1 MSNAVPSATANLRMR
16 DVLAAIK
23 RAMPIA
29 GPGILVRQT
38 SAGSIITNNAM
49 GAGGAAKSKLLP
61 FDVRM
66 HRPEGEQSFRGE
78 IYMPAGSYSAESAYT
93 PINEKSVKYHED
105 DGGDWYD
112 LGTMRWIASQSTTE
126 TLDDGTTIVKTP
138 ALVRVLA
145 LPGAVLV
152 AESYWPEWDTDDYDY
167 ASDLSRCAY
176 AALGVATVW
185 RTVTTPSGGG
195 STTTSY
201 SVEQTLDGAVHD
213 SPPDNPAQF
222 RLKYTL
228 ADNGTDGVY
237 GKKVSTV
244 EVENVRYQCGQYLVY
259 GEEDSYEVES
269 GDKESWLEISHPP
282 ANPQSNDPPRFE
294 LNVKTGNST
303 PTSTDTATNLHLYT
317 FMSGTFG
324 GSTAWFPIQAFD
336 TRRDV
341 LGVPFYS

>member
-1 MSNAVPSATANLRMR
+1 
-16 DVLAAIK
+16 
-23 RAMPIA
+23 MPIA

-38 SAGSIITNNAM
+38 PAGSIITNNAM

-66 HRPEGEQSFRGE
+66 HRPEGEQSLRGE

-93 PINEKSVKYHED
+93 PINEKAVKYHED
-105 DGGDWYD
+105 DDGDWYD
-112 LGTMRWIASQSTTE
+112 LGTMRWIDSQSTTE

-138 ALVRVLA
+138 AYVHVLA

-152 AESYWPEWDTDDYDY
+152 AESYWPIWHASYD
-167 ASDLSRCAY
+167 ADEDLLRCAY
-176 AALGVATVW
+176 AGVDVATVW
-185 RTVTTPSGGG
+185 KQVTTPSGGTA
-195 STTTSY
+195 TTTY
-201 SVEQTLDGAVHD
+201 AIEQTFHGGVHD

-228 ADNGTDGVY
+228 ADNGTDGAY

-269 GDKESWLEISHPP
+269 GDKEAWLEIAHPP

-294 LNVKTGNST
+294 LNVKTGTAT

-341 LGVPFYS
+341 LSVPFYS